1 MGMLKLRMILSVPT
15 EFEDN
20 DEQLPPE
27 TEQVSQE
34 QSGDSAGYKEESIRP
49 GWPCSIYNLSFLLVS
64 IMNCILFC
72 MFLLYLKNEL

>member
-1 MGMLKLRMILSVPT
+1 MNKVTSVPT

-20 DEQLPPE
+20 AEQLPPE

-34 QSGDSAGYKEESIRP
+34 QSGDSAGRNEESNRT

-64 IMNCILFC
+64 SMNCILFC
-72 MFLLYLKNEL
+72 KFLISLKNEL